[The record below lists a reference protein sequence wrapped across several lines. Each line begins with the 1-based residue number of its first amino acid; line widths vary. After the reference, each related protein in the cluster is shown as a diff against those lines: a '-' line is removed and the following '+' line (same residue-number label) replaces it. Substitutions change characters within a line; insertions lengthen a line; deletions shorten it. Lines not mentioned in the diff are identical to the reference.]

1 MLKSRITGTCAET
14 EARAAAATIL
24 STRGEGRLLQQTSR
38 PVSHLARAEGAG
50 RGCFQSAVFSTGAA
64 RSNPTASDTEHR
76 SELDEASH
84 PIRNCEAHEDLR
96 EMLHERQR
104 KCVSFLGT
112 SPH

>member
-38 PVSHLARAEGAG
+38 PDSHLARAEGAG
-50 RGCFQSAVFSTGAA
+50 RGCFQSAVFSTAAA
-64 RSNPTASDTEHR
+64 RSNPTASDTEHGG
-76 SELDEASH
+76 ELDEAH
-84 PIRNCEAHEDLR
+84 DCEAHEDLR